1 MDIQR
6 QGVARRKMIRRIIYV
21 VLIAIAVPLITW
33 GLSRLK
39 PAAPTVELATLWP
52 DTVKRG
58 PMIRD
63 VRGLGTLRPE
73 EVMWIPAA
81 FDSRVEKIELLP
93 GVKVSPNTV
102 IMVLSNPQ
110 MELDANDL
118 EWQVKIAQANY
129 DDLKVKLENQTLD
142 QKSTTANLK
151 SQDTEA
157 KLTADRDQ
165 ELLKLGL
172 KPDLDVK
179 ISVSK
184 SQELDER
191 YEIEQEKL
199 TAMKQSVEAQLAA
212 QKVLIEKL
220 KAAWDLKKKQVEQL
234 TIRAG
239 TDGMLQE
246 VPVEVGQRV
255 PAGTILA
262 KVAQQGKLKAELK
275 ISETQ
280 AKDIQLGQR
289 AEIDTRNGIIP
300 GHVSRIDPAVING
313 TVTVDVKLEG
323 PLPEGARPD
332 LSVDGTVI
340 LERLPNVVYVGRPV
354 FGQANSVVTLFKID
368 PDGKGATRVQVK
380 FGKSAVNTI
389 EVLEGLKVGDRVI
402 LSDMSAW
409 DAQNRIRLD

>member
-6 QGVARRKMIRRIIYV
+6 QGVGRRKMIRRIIYIA
-21 VLIAIAVPLITW
+21 LIAIAVPLITW

-58 PMIRD
+58 PMVRD
-63 VRGLGTLRPE
+63 VHGLGTLRPE

-81 FDSRVEKIELLP
+81 FDSRVEKVELLP
-93 GVKVSPNTV
+93 GVRVNPNTV

-151 SQDTEA
+151 SQDVEA

-165 ELLKLGL
+165 ELFKLGL

-184 SQELDER
+184 SQELNER
-191 YEIEQEKL
+191 YGIEQEKL

-212 QKVLIEKL
+212 QKVMIEKL

-239 TDGMLQE
+239 TEGMLQE

-275 ISETQ
+275 IAETQ
-280 AKDIQLGQR
+280 AKDVQLGQS

-323 PLPEGARPD
+323 KLPDGARPD
-332 LSVDGTVI
+332 LSVDGTIV
-340 LERLPNVVYVGRPV
+340 LERLADVVYVGRPV

-368 PDGKGATRVQVK
+368 PDGKGAMRVQVK
-380 FGKSAVNTI
+380 FGRSSVNTI
-389 EVLEGLKVGDRVI
+389 EILQGLNVGDRVI

>member
-6 QGVARRKMIRRIIYV
+6 QGVGRRKMIRRIVYIA
-21 VLIAIAVPLITW
+21 LIVIAVPLITW

-63 VRGLGTLRPE
+63 VHGLGTLRPE

-93 GVKVSPNTV
+93 GVKVNPDTV

-110 MELDANDL
+110 MQLDANDL

-151 SQDTEA
+151 SQDVEA

-184 SQELDER
+184 AQELNER
-191 YEIEQEKL
+191 YKIEQDKL
-199 TAMKQSVEAQLAA
+199 AAMKQSVEAQLAA
-212 QKVLIEKL
+212 QRVTIEKL

-239 TDGMLQE
+239 TEGMLQE

-275 ISETQ
+275 IAETQ
-280 AKDIQLGQR
+280 AKDIQLGQK

-323 PLPEGARPD
+323 KLPDGARPD
-332 LSVDGTVI
+332 LSVDGTI
-340 LERLPNVVYVGRPV
+340 ELERLADVVYVGRPV
-354 FGQANSVVTLFKID
+354 FGQANSVVSLFKID

-380 FGKSAVNTI
+380 FGKSSVNTI

>member
-6 QGVARRKMIRRIIYV
+6 QGVKRKKMIRRIVYIA
-21 VLIAIAVPLITW
+21 LIAIAVPLITW

-63 VRGLGTLRPE
+63 VHGLGTLRPE

-81 FDSRVEKIELLP
+81 FDSRVEKVDLLP
-93 GVKVSPNTV
+93 GVKVNPDTV

-110 MELDANDL
+110 MELDANDM

-129 DDLKVKLENQTLD
+129 DDLKVKLENSMLD

-151 SQDTEA
+151 SQDVEA
-157 KLTADRDQ
+157 RLTADRDQ
-165 ELLKLGL
+165 QLLKLGL

-184 SQELDER
+184 AQELDER
-191 YEIEQEKL
+191 YKIEQDKL
-199 TAMKQSVEAQLAA
+199 TAMKESVQAQLAA
-212 QKVLIEKL
+212 QKVTIEKL
-220 KAAWDLKKKQVEQL
+220 KAAWDLKKKQVDQL

-239 TDGMLQE
+239 TEGMLQE

-275 ISETQ
+275 IAETQ
-280 AKDIQLGQR
+280 AKDIQLGQK

-323 PLPEGARPD
+323 KLPDGARPD
-332 LSVDGTVI
+332 LSVDGTI
-340 LERLPNVVYVGRPV
+340 ELERLADVVYVGRPV
-354 FGQANSVVTLFKID
+354 FGQANSVASLFKID

-380 FGKSAVNTI
+380 FGVSSVNTI
-389 EVLEGLKVGDRVI
+389 EILQGLKVGDRVI

>member
-1 MDIQR
+1 M
-6 QGVARRKMIRRIIYV
+6 
-21 VLIAIAVPLITW
+21 
-33 GLSRLK
+33 
-39 PAAPTVELATLWP
+39 
-52 DTVKRG
+52 
-58 PMIRD
+58 
-63 VRGLGTLRPE
+63 
-73 EVMWIPAA
+73 
-81 FDSRVEKIELLP
+81 
-93 GVKVSPNTV
+93 
-102 IMVLSNPQ
+102 
-110 MELDANDL
+110 
-118 EWQVKIAQANY
+118 
-129 DDLKVKLENQTLD
+129 
-142 QKSTTANLK
+142 
-151 SQDTEA
+151 
-157 KLTADRDQ
+157 
-165 ELLKLGL
+165 